1 VLNLAIPKGSLEQ
14 QTLQLFADA
23 DIPVLRS
30 SDREYNASI
39 DDPRIGQV
47 KILRPQEIGRYV
59 QMGYFDLGVTGYDWI
74 CETGADVVEVLDM
87 AYAKQGIGR
96 QVKLVLAVARES
108 GVRSPRELPANARV
122 ATEYLNVTRHYFE
135 SLGLPVRVMISY
147 GATEAKVPEM
157 ADAIVEL
164 TETGSTLARHGMDVI
179 DIVME
184 STTKLIANRESY
196 ADPVKRQQIEEIRTL
211 LAGVLAARGKVL
223 LKMNVPDDRLE
234 QVIAIM
240 PAMKAPTVSRLFNT
254 DYYAVE
260 GVVVKAEVNLLIP
273 ELKKRGAEDIL
284 ELPIS
289 KIVA

>member
-1 VLNLAIPKGSLEQ
+1 MLNLAIPKGSLEQ

-23 DIPVLRS
+23 DIPVLRR

-96 QVKLVLAVARES
+96 RVKLVLAVARES

-135 SLGLPVRVMISY
+135 SLGLPVRVMMSY

-164 TETGSTLARHGMDVI
+164 TETGSTLARHGMDII

-211 LAGVLAARGKVL
+211 LGGVLAARGKVL

>member
-1 VLNLAIPKGSLEQ
+1 MLNLAIPKGSLEQ